1 MHDPK
6 ELWKEVEQLQ
16 ELLHETVSKKGIDS
30 PETNR
35 VIHEFRNKMQ
45 EYNNLVSRCDNI
57 NKNKRRRRTNNAK
70 SKETESKLSCLTAYD
85 RALYRALFYFVF
97 NNQPENKNRLNGRR
111 GLLRLCRL
119 PDNPAPA
126 VRNLRKGMYHHYFLN
141 IA

>member
-57 NKNKRRRRTNNAK
+57 NKNKRCR
-70 SKETESKLSCLTAYD
+70 
-85 RALYRALFYFVF
+85 
-97 NNQPENKNRLNGRR
+97 QPTTLK
-111 GLLRLCRL
+111 
-119 PDNPAPA
+119 A
-126 VRNLRKGMYHHYFLN
+126 RKPKASFL
-141 IA
+141 A